1 MTDKLIMAL
10 WEAVENEGYDREDI
24 QSKSRKREAVDVRV
38 AVAQLLYYRLG
49 YTQIQIARV
58 LNRGEH
64 SIINHY
70 VNHMDER
77 DSYEF
82 REMTKI
88 LNKVVDRYENHLAKF
103 EL

>member
-1 MTDKLIMAL
+1 MTDKLINAL
-10 WEAVENEGYDREDI
+10 WEAVENEGYDRKDI

-49 YTQIQIARV
+49 YTQIQIAQV
-58 LNRGEH
+58 LKRGEH

-103 EL
+103 E

>member
-1 MTDKLIMAL
+1 MTEKLINAL
-10 WEAVENEGYDREDI
+10 WEAVENEGYDRKDI
-24 QSKSRKREAVDVRV
+24 QSKSRKREAVDVRI

-49 YTQIQIARV
+49 YTQIQIAQV
-58 LNRGEH
+58 LKRHEH
-64 SIINHY
+64 SI
-70 VNHMDER
+70 VNYWVNRNDDR
-77 DSYEF
+77 DSFEF

>member
-1 MTDKLIMAL
+1 MTDKLINAL
-10 WEAVENEGYDREDI
+10 WEAVEKEGYYKDDVV
-24 QSKSRKREAVDVRV
+24 SKSRKREMVDVRV
-38 AVAQLLYYRLG
+38 AIAQLLYYRLG

-64 SIINHY
+64 SLINHY
-70 VNHMDER
+70 VNHNDER
-77 DSYEF
+77 DSFEF

-88 LNKVVDRYENHLAKF
+88 LNKVVDQYENHLAKF